1 MRLDNDALYKL
12 YVITENY
19 AKDVRYVELCIH
31 VNAVCRGWE
40 LIPQPLA
47 WEVDKA
53 TSVVMLPILTCIFQ
67 LHYGSSFY

>member
-31 VNAVCRGWE
+31 LNTVCRGWE
-40 LIPQPLA
+40 LIPQPL
-47 WEVDKA
+47 V
-53 TSVVMLPILTCIFQ
+53 
-67 LHYGSSFY
+67 